1 MRTCICTTQD
11 LPHSKTLGVIN
22 DSAPSLIASGHCKS
36 LVLMTDKCR
45 LPLLR
50 VTKRSAMSISAS
62 HHADKANMG
71 IMRDEEGSYIAYA
84 LRPIKK
90 GEEVSCPFHNILL

>member
-1 MRTCICTTQD
+1 
-11 LPHSKTLGVIN
+11 
-22 DSAPSLIASGHCKS
+22 
-36 LVLMTDKCR
+36 MTDKCR

-90 GEEVSCPFHNILL
+90 GEEVSCPFHDILL